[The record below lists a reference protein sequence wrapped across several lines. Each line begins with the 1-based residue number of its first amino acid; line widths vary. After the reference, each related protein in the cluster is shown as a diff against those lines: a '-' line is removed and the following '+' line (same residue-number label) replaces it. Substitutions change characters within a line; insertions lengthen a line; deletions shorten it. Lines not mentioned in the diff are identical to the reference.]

1 MEPEDDKR
9 WKAVLTYRS
18 QMTGLVPVEHKIEEL
33 EELQDIVERGPDWNA
48 LDSIVI
54 TLLHRHDDRGTT
66 IEETEDMPV
75 PGTKLN

>member
-1 MEPEDDKR
+1 MGDEKR

-18 QMTGLVPVEHKIEEL
+18 QATGLVPVEHEIEEL
-33 EELQDIVERGPDWNA
+33 EELHEIVERGPDWNA

-54 TLLHRHDDRGTT
+54 TLLRHHDDRGTT
-66 IEETEDMPV
+66 IEETEDMPI